1 MKLLPKRLRKKNKES
16 GANRGVKNVREVAQS
31 LRNVLSQENKG
42 AAEPGAPGRVRM
54 TSKQATDRTV
64 GSKSSSGKKKAG
76 TVVSKAIHL
85 FRKNGRKEKGAIDN
99 TAAESHADPNRA
111 INGAGISGLEGGK
124 RAEEVKVKQDPNGQ
138 SGNDRSALN
147 SSLSTQAASNRNHNH
162 NHKPK
167 QFASSTSMNTN
178 NQFLSQLLAY
188 KMYDTIPELESTKL
202 PRGGLSMETEAV
214 GRVQVSLS
222 YFTRDSWSWS

>member
-1 MKLLPKRLRKKNKES
+1 MKLLPKRLRKKNKET

-99 TAAESHADPNRA
+99 TAAESHADPKRA

-147 SSLSTQAASNRNHNH
+147 SSLSTQAASNRNH
-162 NHKPK
+162 KPK
-167 QFASSTSMNTN
+167 QYASSTSMNTN